1 MSPLTDQCFTA
12 SHLCIVDLDY
22 THPVTG
28 TDVKMDVRENR
39 KNKSIDLL

>member
-28 TDVKMDVRENR
+28 TDMKMDARENR